1 MGILICEGAVTVG
14 GPPAQG
20 VNRDIPSGT
29 QGSGGCDSLL
39 EVWLEAYFSFF
50 FCLIICCF
58 FTWICL
64 LNEPVKMINF
74 HVNGVLI
81 VIKLSKI

>member
-1 MGILICEGAVTVG
+1 MGILICEGAVTVE

-50 FCLIICCF
+50 F
-58 FTWICL
+58 
-64 LNEPVKMINF
+64 
-74 HVNGVLI
+74 VLSF
-81 VIKLSKI
+81 VAFSHGFACEMSQ

>member
-1 MGILICEGAVTVG
+1 MGILICEGAVTVE

-50 FCLIICCF
+50 LSYH
-58 FTWICL
+58 L
-64 LNEPVKMINF
+64 LLF
-74 HVNGVLI
+74 HMDLPA
-81 VIKLSKI
+81 K